1 MPTIRQKQST
11 YAITILTFQ
20 RHRHF
25 QPTANA
31 ELFIATLFQHR
42 DKNRFQLHG
51 FVVMPD
57 HTHILITPAKDQSTA
72 KCIQFIKGGY
82 SFAARQ
88 QSAGEIWHTG
98 YHEHR
103 IRDSNDFNNQLLY
116 IGNNPTRKQCEDYLH
131 VHTKY
136 LDRLDPI
143 PSYLLSQ
150 HEAI

>member
-1 MPTIRQKQST
+1 MATIRQKQST

-20 RHRHF
+20 RQRHF
-25 QPTANA
+25 QRTANA
-31 ELFIATLFQHR
+31 ELLIATLFQHR

-88 QSAGEIWHTG
+88 QTAGEIWHNG

-103 IRDSNDFNNQLLY
+103 IRDSNDFTKQLVY
-116 IGNNPTRKQCEDYLH
+116 IGNNPARKQCEDYPH

-136 LDRLDPI
+136 LDGLDPI
-143 PSYLLSQ
+143 PNHLLP
-150 HEAI
+150 